1 METVILH
8 LAITIGTIIFAFLAT
23 WYLSVL
29 CLHKHK
35 ARMQIKNV
43 KDLALERAFHRFS
56 VWYKSATL
64 WTVAEYVFVIVP
76 FISNV
81 IVIYLT
87 NINEDQTDLK
97 VILLH
102 SIISLSFIVF
112 GYAINPQLHKKC
124 YRKAFRCL
132 DNSINEY
139 LSALDSGNP
148 NSAILDKG
156 VKDGEDYID
165 RSYDIE

>member
-1 METVILH
+1 MVFLH
-8 LAITIGTIIFAFLAT
+8 LVIVLGAILFVFLLA
-23 WYLSVL
+23 WVFSAIS
-29 CLHKHK
+29 LHKYK
-35 ARMQIKNV
+35 VRMRMKDS
-43 KDLALERAFHRFS
+43 KDLALERAFYRFS
-56 VWYKSATL
+56 AWYKSATF
-64 WTVAEYVFVIVP
+64 WMIAEYAFIIVP
-76 FISNV
+76 FVSNV

-87 NINEDQTDLK
+87 NINRDPIGAET
-97 VILLH
+97 ILLH

-112 GYAINPQLHKKC
+112 GYAINPQRHKKC

-156 VKDGEDYID
+156 TKDGEDYID
-165 RSYDIE
+165 ESYDI

>member
-1 METVILH
+1 MVFLH
-8 LAITIGTIIFAFLAT
+8 LSIIFGAIVFAFLLA
-23 WYLSVL
+23 WFFSAIS
-29 CLHKHK
+29 LHKYK
-35 ARMQIKNV
+35 VKMQMNDT

-56 VWYKSATL
+56 TWYKSAIF
-64 WTVAEYVFVIVP
+64 WTIADYAFVIVP
-76 FISNV
+76 FVSNV
-81 IVIYLT
+81 VVIYLT
-87 NINEDQTDLK
+87 NINEYPIDAET
-97 VILLH
+97 ILLH
-102 SIISLSFIVF
+102 SILSLSFIVF
-112 GYAINPQLHKKC
+112 GYALNPQRQKKC

-156 VKDGEDYID
+156 SKEGEDNID